1 MKNSIKREQSQT
13 GLNSAER
20 ENFSTS
26 CKQEMKIFS
35 HEMFGEI
42 RTMTNESGET
52 YFVGKDVAEALGY
65 TNTQKA
71 IRDHVDDDDKLTER
85 FVLSGQNRSLVIIS
99 ESGLY
104 SLVLSSKLPQAKV
117 FKHWVTSEVLPQI
130 RKTGGYIPTKDA
142 EGRQLSDMEI
152 LALALK
158 IQQKTI
164 EEQHKQIGEMAPK
177 AEYCD
182 EVLESVSCFTTTQI
196 AKELDMTVYDLT
208 RLLIAKK
215 VMYKQSGQYL
225 LYAEFARKG
234 YARSRTHSHYD
245 SEGELHTRTYLVWTE
260 KGRKFIHRMCKTEEI
275 MIPFLLS
282 VEVTNEEV

>member
-1 MKNSIKREQSQT
+1 MEEVTRVKMAKFRHDLHSQI
-13 GLNSAER
+13 R
-20 ENFSTS
+20 IDY
-26 CKQEMKIFS
+26 MKIFS